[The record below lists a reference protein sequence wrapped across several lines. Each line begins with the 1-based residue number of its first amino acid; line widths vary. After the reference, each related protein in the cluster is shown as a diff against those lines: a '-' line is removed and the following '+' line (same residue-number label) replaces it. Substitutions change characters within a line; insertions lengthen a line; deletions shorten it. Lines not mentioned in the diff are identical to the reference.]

1 MKKLIMGVA
10 VCVLA
15 LGLTF
20 STYALTGSG
29 VIVNPDTPTTEQ
41 FMATI
46 TRPQGTSETT
56 LRSIYMICGI
66 NFSRQLRFEM
76 YRYNAELKKYEE
88 QENIEGENSFD
99 MLEPGVFAEEIVL
112 QNSGANKIR
121 IAAYD
126 VDATELKLGE
136 NLQISE
142 YTVNLLQKDENDGFG
157 SGFRRISTM
166 LSRIF

>member
-10 VCVLA
+10 TCVLA

-20 STYALTGSG
+20 STYSLTGSSI
-29 VIVNPDTPTTEQ
+29 IVNPDTPTTEQ

-56 LRSIYMICGI
+56 LRSIYMVCGV
-66 NFSRQLRFEM
+66 NYSKQLRFEM
-76 YRYNAELKKYEE
+76 YRYNSDLEKYEE
-88 QENIEGENSFD
+88 QKNIEGENSFD

-112 QNSGANKIR
+112 QNSGANRIR
-121 IAAYD
+121 VAAYD

-136 NLQISE
+136 NLQIND
-142 YTVNLLQKDENDGFG
+142 YTVNLLEKDENDGFG
-157 SGFRRISTM
+157 SGFRRISDM
-166 LSRIF
+166 LSKIF